1 MTSIQQARA
10 ATEVPVSRSRVAAFS
25 SEIRTKTVEHDGKA
39 FTELTGYASVV
50 ERGYTMHDMFGPY
63 SEVVS
68 ASAFDATLSA
78 NPDVVFLENHA
89 GRAMARTGAGT
100 LELSADATGLLSRAL
115 LNPTRTDV
123 RDLTAAIADGAV
135 TEMSF
140 AFRITDGQWS
150 PDYTE
155 YRINAVDLDRGDVS
169 AVTYGANPHTSIE
182 ARAASLL
189 AALDHMSEEQARAAM
204 SRLTARFATDV
215 APEPEVSQ
223 VAYLRAALALGR

>member
-1 MTSIQQARA
+1 MTTIQQARA
-10 ATEVPVSRSRVAAFS
+10 ATEVPFRATASRRSLARFAPRRLS
-25 SEIRTKTVEHDGKA
+25 TTVKA

-169 AVTYGANPHTSIE
+169 AVTYGANPHTRLRHGPHRCWPRSII
-182 ARAASLL
+182 
-189 AALDHMSEEQARAAM
+189 
-204 SRLTARFATDV
+204 
-215 APEPEVSQ
+215 
-223 VAYLRAALALGR
+223 

>member
-1 MTSIQQARA
+1 M
-10 ATEVPVSRSRVAAFS
+10 
-25 SEIRTKTVEHDGKA
+25 
-39 FTELTGYASVV
+39 
-50 ERGYTMHDMFGPY
+50 
-63 SEVVS
+63 
-68 ASAFDATLSA
+68 
-78 NPDVVFLENHA
+78 
-89 GRAMARTGAGT
+89 
-100 LELSADATGLLSRAL
+100 
-115 LNPTRTDV
+115 

-189 AALDHMSEEQARAAM
+189 AALDHMSEEQARGLCRG
-204 SRLTARFATDV
+204 SRRDSLPMLHRHPRCRRWPTCAPQWSLTARPIPNDYPRSMRVICAAYRASDARPV
-215 APEPEVSQ
+215 ALPDGAQ
-223 VAYLRAALALGR
+223 R